1 MQHLIDEARGA
12 LGEGARDAEGNALKV
27 GDRVGFKSDVEQ
39 YGKIKKIR
47 GSGSRAQLTLVPL
60 GSGTFEGDYIGG
72 QRVTDVIAG
81 DVDID

>member
-60 GSGTFEGDYIGG
+60 GSGTFEPKSP
-72 QRVTDVIAG
+72 
-81 DVDID
+81 